1 MLEHTLEL
9 FVSAPWL
16 PQGGEGRKRGEGV
29 GQGERI
35 SRGIELRG
43 GVWEKAGRRGGKEDA
58 AGRGLKREEEGGGGR
73 GLQRK
78 NVLNFFLHSILKDP
92 GNF

>member
-1 MLEHTLEL
+1 M
-9 FVSAPWL
+9 
-16 PQGGEGRKRGEGV
+16 
-29 GQGERI
+29 
-35 SRGIELRG
+35 
-43 GVWEKAGRRGGKEDA
+43 WEKAGRRGGKEDA

-78 NVLNFFLHSILKDP
+78 PSLNLSLHSILKDL